1 MNSCLYSCKVG
12 HSRKRP
18 KKHSFSYRVF
28 MFMLDLDELES
39 LSGKLLFLSHNRF
52 NIYSY
57 RDSDH
62 FTQGKA
68 TPRDNVEA
76 FLRANDIA
84 KPVGRIFLLTNLRT
98 WGHAFN
104 PVSFYFVEDEENNPL
119 CLISEVANTFN
130 EQKLYLL
137 GSNKLEADTY
147 RDSQD
152 KHFYISP
159 FSDLDTRLHFN
170 VRTPDQNV
178 SISIN
183 ESDSQGTYFFSSL
196 VGHRKELSNLNLL
209 KYTLLFPFITLG
221 IVLSIHWEALKLY
234 LKKVPVRAKANNPE
248 LQTGVRPYLKR

>member
-76 FLRANDIA
+76 FVPMTL
-84 KPVGRIFLLTNLRT
+84 PNLSV
-98 WGHAFN
+98 AF
-104 PVSFYFVEDEENNPL
+104 S
-119 CLISEVANTFN
+119 CLPTCVPGAMHSTRF
-130 EQKLYLL
+130 
-137 GSNKLEADTY
+137 
-147 RDSQD
+147 
-152 KHFYISP
+152 HFI
-159 FSDLDTRLHFN
+159 L
-170 VRTPDQNV
+170 
-178 SISIN
+178 
-183 ESDSQGTYFFSSL
+183 
-196 VGHRKELSNLNLL
+196 
-209 KYTLLFPFITLG
+209 
-221 IVLSIHWEALKLY
+221 
-234 LKKVPVRAKANNPE
+234 
-248 LQTGVRPYLKR
+248 